1 MVGEYFAANENSE
14 FKKEKFMKKTFVL
27 IILVNLL
34 LPFKILAE
42 PPFNFNDYF
51 ADKTMRVDFFMT
63 GDANEQTITLD
74 AVYQQGRWPGNP
86 HKTIDDLN
94 LGGYYVKVYDVAT
107 NRLIFSR
114 GFNCIFFEYRTT
126 GPAKKGVKRTFH
138 ESALIPYP
146 HRPILFVIESRDKL
160 NLLHPAFI
168 HKIDP
173 EDTAI
178 KRCESDPNDRV
189 FDIMINGDCHDK
201 VDFLFLAEG
210 YTAEE
215 VEKFRS
221 DAERFTEILFDME
234 PYKSHKSRFNV
245 RAVMRP
251 SAESGVDEPDRN
263 ISRNTVMDASANAL
277 DTPRYMLI
285 NNNKAM
291 QDIAANAPYDAIL
304 IAANISRYTN
314 GGIYN
319 RYCIFAVDNR
329 RAAAIC
335 PHEFGHSFAGLADEY
350 FGRDDTLSEFYPRG
364 VEPLE
369 PNITALLNPE
379 SPKWKHLIKPGT
391 PIPTVPDPNDPNKI
405 GVFEGAG
412 YTAKGLYRP
421 MDRCIM
427 RSGREYC
434 QVCREGIIRVIDH
447 LSN

>member
-1 MVGEYFAANENSE
+1 
-14 FKKEKFMKKTFVL
+14 MKKTFFP
-27 IILVNLL
+27 IILIALF
-34 LPFKILAE
+34 LPVTLFAE
-42 PPFNFNDYF
+42 STLKFDDYF
-51 ADKTMRVDFFMT
+51 ADKTMRVDFFMA

-74 AVYQQGRWPGNP
+74 GVYQQGRWSGNP
-86 HKTIDDLN
+86 RKTIDDLN

-114 GFNCIFFEYRTT
+114 GFNCVFFEYRTT
-126 GPAKKGVKRTFH
+126 GPAKEGLKRKFH

-146 HRPILFVIESRDKL
+146 LRPTLFVIESRDKL
-160 NLLHPAFI
+160 NLLHPVFI
-168 HKIDP
+168 RKIDP
-173 EDTAI
+173 DDVTVI
-178 KRCESDPNDRV
+178 QCEPDPNDLV

-210 YTAEE
+210 YTVEE

-221 DAERFTEILFDME
+221 DAERFTEILFEME
-234 PYKSHKSRFNV
+234 PYKSHKSKFNV

-263 ISRNTVMDASANAL
+263 VSRNTVMDASANAL

-291 QDIAANAPYDAIL
+291 QDIAAATPYDAIL

-319 RYCIFAVDNR
+319 RYCIFAVDNN
-329 RAAAIC
+329 RAAGIC

-369 PNITALLNPE
+369 PNITALLNPD
-379 SPKWKHLIKPGT
+379 SPKWKHLIKSGT
-391 PIPTVPDPNDPNKI
+391 PVPTEPDPNDPDKI

-412 YTAKGLYRP
+412 YTAKGLYRST
-421 MDRCIM
+421 DRCIM
-427 RSGREYC
+427 RSGREFC
-434 QVCREGIIRVIDH
+434 EVCREGIVRVINH